1 MMDHVIRK
9 IGNAAIVKVD
19 GQKINDLKMI
29 IHYRNNERNKIRRFY
44 IYIYIYSAF
53 VTQKKKKKKEFA
65 YEFFY
70 DGRCIWS
77 DTYIKEE

>member
-44 IYIYIYSAF
+44 IYIYILRLCY
-53 VTQKKKKKKEFA
+53 TKEKEKK
-65 YEFFY
+65 
-70 DGRCIWS
+70 GICIW
-77 DTYIKEE
+77 IFLRW